1 MRSMTNGE
9 KIRNMSDE
17 ELAQFLCENCHSCRL
32 CIALLYCY
40 DGNSDGFINWLKYD
54 SDKE

>member
-1 MRSMTNGE
+1 MTNGE

-32 CIALLYCY
+32 CSVLLYCY
-40 DGNSDGFINWLKYD
+40 DGNSDGFINWIKCD